1 MANQSTGKTGD
12 RANIITAR
20 RIVAGVLIVLAIIFI
35 VENREQ
41 VNIRL
46 IVPLLSLP
54 LWTALTGMFVIG
66 GIAGWLL
73 SRRRASRR

>member
-1 MANQSTGKTGD
+1 MTNQSTERTRD
-12 RANIITAR
+12 RSRIITVR
-20 RIVAGVLIVLAIIFI
+20 RVIAAVLIVLAIVFI
-35 VENREQ
+35 VENREK
-41 VNIRL
+41 VDIRL

-73 SRRRASRR
+73 SRRRAARR